1 MFKKNVLISLIL
13 LNSAFSQDFFE
24 DDFSDSAPAP
34 TYELN
39 GFFRGAIFG
48 GKAISSNDADLKSG
62 YGELGLKLRVRKGE
76 WGDGYAEVRV
86 RRGSEFGQPISEIQ
100 LREAYVNAYWGRLD
114 VRLGQQ
120 IVVWG
125 RADGFNPTNN
135 ITPQNMIAR
144 STDEDDR
151 KIANFLI
158 RTFYNLDPVRFEAI
172 WVPFYAPS
180 VLPTKFFPFPDRVTL
195 GPDANPDSRL
205 KNGSIAFKT
214 ELALS
219 KLDGSVSYFRG
230 YMPMPGINLVAIDL
244 SQGFVA
250 TVAKT
255 AYQMQVV
262 GADFSSTLGSLGIR
276 GEFGY
281 RNPVED
287 YRDETRVYLPNP
299 DIQYILG
306 LDKAWGD
313 LTVMTQ
319 YIGRYVLDF
328 EAYEPLGIDL
338 DELYVKNRMI
348 ASQQEKISH
357 AAFIRPALSLR
368 HETMT
373 VEMLTYYNLSTEELL
388 FRPLLTV
395 NLADALTLK
404 VGAELYSGSD
414 NTLFGA
420 VQDALS
426 SGFVELKA
434 SF

>member
-1 MFKKNVLISLIL
+1 
-13 LNSAFSQDFFE
+13 
-24 DDFSDSAPAP
+24 
-34 TYELN
+34 
-39 GFFRGAIFG
+39 
-48 GKAISSNDADLKSG
+48 
-62 YGELGLKLRVRKGE
+62 
-76 WGDGYAEVRV
+76 
-86 RRGSEFGQPISEIQ
+86 
-100 LREAYVNAYWGRLD
+100 
-114 VRLGQQ
+114 
-120 IVVWG
+120 
-125 RADGFNPTNN
+125 
-135 ITPQNMIAR
+135 
-144 STDEDDR
+144 
-151 KIANFLI
+151 
-158 RTFYNLDPVRFEAI
+158 
-172 WVPFYAPS
+172 
-180 VLPTKFFPFPDRVTL
+180 
-195 GPDANPDSRL
+195 
-205 KNGSIAFKT
+205 
-214 ELALS
+214 
-219 KLDGSVSYFRG
+219 
-230 YMPMPGINLVAIDL
+230 
-244 SQGFVA
+244 
-250 TVAKT
+250 
-255 AYQMQVV
+255 MQVV

-404 VGAELYSGSD
+404 VGAELYSGPD